1 MRSIKGS
8 KSSSKQAAAGSS
20 SGHASARS
28 ASQGSSKALG
38 VGVVEP
44 LLGDDTVDYPAKL
57 LSSSTSSAAPSPRST
72 APGSG
77 AASPLPRHGGGAA
90 HDPDTP
96 KSRLLHSVM
105 GALEAYASSAADVQG
120 AHPHPPA
127 LQQPYHM
134 HHHHQ
139 PPSSSASSSPA
150 RARSGV

>member
-1 MRSIKGS
+1 MRGIKGS

-20 SGHASARS
+20 TGHASARS
-28 ASQGSSKALG
+28 ASQGSSKALRL
-38 VGVVEP
+38 VEP
-44 LLGDDTVDYPAKL
+44 LLGNDTVDYPAKL

-77 AASPLPRHGGGAA
+77 AASPLPTHGGGAA

-120 AHPHPPA
+120 GHPHPPA

-134 HHHHQ
+134 HHHQ
-139 PPSSSASSSPA
+139 PSSSASSSPA